1 MAETGSLHRDETPHH
16 DAIFGNMRTTID
28 LKPDI
33 HRLAQSVAR
42 DRHQT
47 LSETINELLGRVL
60 RPQVAPVTSVSKRTG
75 LRTIRL
81 GRMITA
87 DDVRELEDDA

>member
-1 MAETGSLHRDETPHH
+1 
-16 DAIFGNMRTTID
+16 MRTTID
-28 LKPDI
+28 LRPDI
-33 HRLAQSVAR
+33 HRQAKSVAR

-60 RPQVAPVTSVSKRTG
+60 LPQTAPVTSISERTG

-81 GRMITA
+81 GRVITA
-87 DDVRELEDDA
+87 DDVRELEDEA

>member
-1 MAETGSLHRDETPHH
+1 V
-16 DAIFGNMRTTID
+16 RTTID
-28 LKPDI
+28 LKPEI

-60 RPQVAPVTSVSKRTG
+60 TPQAAPVISVSERTG

-81 GRMITA
+81 GRVITA

>member
-1 MAETGSLHRDETPHH
+1 
-16 DAIFGNMRTTID
+16 MRTTID
-28 LKPDI
+28 LRPDI

-60 RPQVAPVTSVSKRTG
+60 SPQTAPVTSVSQRTG

-81 GRMITA
+81 GRVITA